1 MQRLLTAVV
10 GVAAVVVAVWVVVRS
25 VQAPAPTSLAASAKS
40 SSMAGEEK
48 DTVLSALGDAAH
60 PDKPDKEGGALLLS
74 DLAQSDLRPAGAG
87 SLPGSGVPVPRLPFS
102 APRQVRFGVI
112 VVSFTGAQPN
122 PGERPPTRSV
132 ADAKSLAD
140 NLMATATH
148 DFHSAVQQGD
158 PGSTEDIGRVRLGV
172 LEPAPEYVLFTLP
185 VGGVGGPVETPRGF
199 WIVKRL
205 E

>member
-1 MQRLLTAVV
+1 MQRSITAWIGLVAV
-10 GVAAVVVAVWVVVRS
+10 VAAVGVVMRS
-25 VQAPAPTSLAASAKS
+25 RRGPTRTSPATTSRISTTAREGNDAL
-40 SSMAGEEK
+40 
-48 DTVLSALGDAAH
+48 LFALGDAAVLEN
-60 PDKPDKEGGALLLS
+60 DDGALLRS
-74 DLAQSDLRPAGAG
+74 DLPQRDLPPPGAG
-87 SLPGSGVPVPRLPFS
+87 SLPNGGMPVPPLPLS
-102 APRQVRFGVI
+102 APRQVRFGI
-112 VVSFTGAQPN
+112 VLVSFNGAQAT
-122 PGERPPTRSV
+122 PGERPPTRSI
-132 ADAKSLAD
+132 ADAKAYAD
-140 NLMATATH
+140 RLMTTATN